1 MKVGDLVKLHGGP
14 DWLKGILKVPKKK
27 GIVVSPATSINGYQ
41 RYHVKWFDGT
51 EGWVYPG
58 DVEVISGTE

>member
-1 MKVGDLVKLHGGP
+1 MKVGDLVKLLGGP

-27 GIVVSPATSINGYQ
+27 GIVVTPATLINGYQ
-41 RYHVKWFDGT
+41 RYQIKWFDGT
-51 EGWVYPG
+51 EGWVYPR